1 MISNNIPVENELGV
15 FELFK
20 ERNTTTLD
28 IDNFNLS
35 EPPLETNYKIDEEIN
50 SPNEITSNLPNLPY
64 QNIKEIIKK
73 AIICTF
79 LFIRNISLTFG
90 YDFEIDN
97 LEKCSSYDLKTLLE
111 MKLKDIYTDFLEIK
125 VRGKIGNINIG
136 INHLISKEKNSP
148 NITYRFLDI
157 LFNMK
162 TLDCLKIFFSKIP
175 KIMIGIEEVNLINF
189 RNIYQEYNIDEERFA
204 KIKKEIENIYNN
216 PDIRGQTPSTN
227 YSQNNNKKNRKERK
241 RRKEADNLRRHT
253 IRAALKSVFKPIE
266 KELKEIKKTY
276 TTLNIVKPM
285 IPNIIIN
292 NNYELEKFCNKKLI
306 DILLESERQNWSEKS
321 RIEYQENFLEFYNT
335 LLRSNNEKF
344 LKLKNLLNFRFSNIL
359 EFYLE
364 NKPFGENVLQFNTI
378 SIDFKGDCI
387 ERRMKKAKELIN
399 KTLKHRKKRIKIK
412 IKQ

>member
-1 MISNNIPVENELGV
+1 
-15 FELFK
+15 
-20 ERNTTTLD
+20 
-28 IDNFNLS
+28 
-35 EPPLETNYKIDEEIN
+35 
-50 SPNEITSNLPNLPY
+50 
-64 QNIKEIIKK
+64 
-73 AIICTF
+73 
-79 LFIRNISLTFG
+79 
-90 YDFEIDN
+90 
-97 LEKCSSYDLKTLLE
+97 
-111 MKLKDIYTDFLEIK
+111 
-125 VRGKIGNINIG
+125 
-136 INHLISKEKNSP
+136 
-148 NITYRFLDI
+148 
-157 LFNMK
+157 MK

-253 IRAALKSVFKPIE
+253 IRAALKSVFIPIE
-266 KELKEIKKTY
+266 NELKEIKTTY
-276 TTLNIVKPM
+276 TTLNIVKPV

-292 NNYELEKFCNKKLI
+292 NNYELEKFCNKKLV

-335 LLRSNNEKF
+335 LLRRKNKKF